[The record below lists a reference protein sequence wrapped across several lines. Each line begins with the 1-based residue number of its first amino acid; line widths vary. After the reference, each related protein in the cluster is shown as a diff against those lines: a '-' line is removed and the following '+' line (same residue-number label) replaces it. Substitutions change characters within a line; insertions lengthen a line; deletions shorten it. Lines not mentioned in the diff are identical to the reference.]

1 MGGLCKKKLKKRLI
15 ARLDIKNKN
24 LIKGINLEGLRKIGD
39 PYHFANNYYKNN
51 IDEILFI
58 DCVAS
63 LYKRNSLIDVI
74 KFVTKNIFVPI
85 TVGGGIRSVK
95 DVEKLLNA
103 GSDKITINTFAVEKP
118 IILKEIS
125 RIYGSQCLVLS
136 VPAKKIKEG
145 KWEVYTNGGREKTGL
160 DVIDWIK
167 KSIQLGIGE
176 ILLTSIDQEGTRN
189 GFDLDLLRSVSR
201 FSTVPIIASGGAGKL
216 EHIKSAFNFA
226 DAVAIADMLHYKR
239 FSISKIKK
247 YLKNELS

>member
-15 ARLDIKNKN
+15 ARLDIKNKY

-39 PYHFANNYYKNN
+39 PNHFANNYYKNN

-136 VPAKKIKEG
+136 VQAKKIKEG